1 MPELPEAE
9 TIVRSLRGHLEGA
22 RITRVEF
29 RSARVSKSDPARLA
43 GTTVAGVN
51 RYGKQILWELDR
63 GWVLV
68 KLGMTGALL
77 WNSEPGPYTRAL
89 VELTNGHVC
98 FDDIRQFGSLSVMAT
113 PPNTLGPDPLEITS
127 AAFAQR
133 LRQRDTEVKKLLLD
147 QKFVRGIGN
156 IYADEALFPRRN
168 PPEGADPANLRSP
181 GAGVAP
187 GGRGTAAHGD
197 RTSRIV
203 DFRLR
208 RCRGRARVVPVPAS
222 GVWQRRRIL
231 PDVWICDPPHRR
243 RAKGDA
249 LLSAMPKANIGY
261 RPDSLSY
268 WIRQIVYDPVR
279 TIR

>member
-156 IYADEALFPRRN
+156 IYADEALFRAGIHPKARTRQISAARARGLHLAAAELLRTAIEHRGSSISDYVDAGGERGSFQSLHLVYGKEGESCRTCGSAIRRIVV
-168 PPEGADPANLRSP
+168 GQ
-181 GAGVAP
+181 
-187 GGRGTAAHGD
+187 RGTHFCPRCQK
-197 RTSRIV
+197 RT
-203 DFRLR
+203 
-208 RCRGRARVVPVPAS
+208 
-222 GVWQRRRIL
+222 
-231 PDVWICDPPHRR
+231 
-243 RAKGDA
+243 
-249 LLSAMPKANIGY
+249 
-261 RPDSLSY
+261 
-268 WIRQIVYDPVR
+268 
-279 TIR
+279 